1 MHLNPLLTKHDP
13 ILFSYSRDHIERHDL
28 SEASYLQG
36 GTTMVCQYDLSRR
49 IFHNHVAFC
58 TDLREILL
66 RVLQEGTV
74 ALGILC

>member
-1 MHLNPLLTKHDP
+1 
-13 ILFSYSRDHIERHDL
+13 
-28 SEASYLQG
+28 
-36 GTTMVCQYDLSRR
+36 MVCQYDLSRR

-58 TDLREILL
+58 MDLREILL